1 MGGQLS
7 FAQSDKNLVQN
18 DLSLDFLRHLQFSQE
33 APETPWFPAGLF
45 AASSSR
51 IAVTEVLN
59 DTYCLVGTEPVFCA
73 KSPASMK
80 RPFGFG
86 SAGEKAETGAA
97 ATCFD
102 MVFAETTKLCRAI
115 ISLYNKPQSNIK
127 TFLSKAPKK
136 SFFRYECM
144 VFNTKVLQYSSD
156 MDSVSKEINRLLN
169 LVSRSF
175 ALCIPKLPKAVRSEI
190 GNFYLLF
197 RYADS
202 IEDSDIA
209 LSGKKKY
216 FRRFLE
222 CLKKEDRFAVLAL
235 SKELLPKIRAKNDQE
250 LFHSFEKVFLQFEGF
265 DKKSKEIALRWL
277 TEMVRGMQM
286 YSKKEIEN
294 FLDLD
299 NYCYYVAG
307 TVGFFGTEICDHKFG
322 LNKFDLLISKARDF
336 GLLLQKVNIIRDF
349 SKDYV
354 NGKTFWPKMLFKK
367 HRLKVSDAFV
377 DKNAEKRKLI
387 LKEMVESAEQHIDST
402 LEYLKNLP
410 VELRFACA
418 IPFYMAV
425 PTLAKCSGNDEIFD
439 THKNVKIGRTQTYK
453 ILSDIEK
460 NAGSDKFL
468 EDYLHALN
476 EK

>member
-1 MGGQLS
+1 M
-7 FAQSDKNLVQN
+7 F
-18 DLSLDFLRHLQFSQE
+18 
-33 APETPWFPAGLF
+33 
-45 AASSSR
+45 
-51 IAVTEVLN
+51 
-59 DTYCLVGTEPVFCA
+59 
-73 KSPASMK
+73 
-80 RPFGFG
+80 
-86 SAGEKAETGAA
+86 
-97 ATCFD
+97 
-102 MVFAETTKLCRAI
+102 
-115 ISLYNKPQSNIK
+115 
-127 TFLSKAPKK
+127 
-136 SFFRYECM
+136 
-144 VFNTKVLQYSSD
+144 FNTKVLQYSSD

-169 LVSRSF
+169 IVSRSF
-175 ALCIPKLPKAVRSEI
+175 ALCIPKLPKAVRSEV
-190 GNFYLLF
+190 GNFYLLC

-216 FRRFLE
+216 FRRFLA

-250 LFHSFEKVFLQFEGF
+250 LFRSFEKVFLQFDGF
-265 DKKSKEIALRWL
+265 DKKSKKIALHWL
-277 TEMVRGMQM
+277 AEMVRGMQK

-307 TVGFFGTEICDHKFG
+307 TVGFFVTEICDHKFG

-354 NGKTFWPKMLFKK
+354 NGKTFWPKALFRKQK
-367 HRLKVSDAFV
+367 MEVKGAFE
-377 DKNAEKRKLI
+377 KSNAEKRRII
-387 LKEMVESAEQHIDST
+387 LQEMVESAESHIDST

-425 PTLAKCSGNDEIFD
+425 PTLAKCSGNDEVFD
-439 THKNVKIGRTQTYK
+439 AHKKVKIGRAKTFK

-460 NAGSDKFL
+460 NAGSDRFL
-468 EDYLHALN
+468 EDYLYALN